1 MCNLNDKDDST
12 IKLLNLVLF
21 YKGGTGGGGG
31 GGGWGIRFLCFEFIQ
46 IQNVITQLIF
56 EMLEKIFQLS
66 TSLE

>member
-1 MCNLNDKDDST
+1 MCNLNNKDDST

-21 YKGGTGGGGG
+21 YNGGEGGGV
-31 GGGWGIRFLCFEFIQ
+31 GWGIRFLCFELIQ

>member
-21 YKGGTGGGGG
+21 YKGGTGGGG
-31 GGGWGIRFLCFEFIQ
+31 GIRFLCFEFIQ

>member
-1 MCNLNDKDDST
+1 MCDLNNKDDST

-21 YKGGTGGGGG
+21 YNGGEGGGGG
-31 GGGWGIRFLCFEFIQ
+31 GIRFLCFELIQ

>member
-1 MCNLNDKDDST
+1 MCNLNNKDDST
-12 IKLLNLVLF
+12 IKFLNLVLF
-21 YKGGTGGGGG
+21 YKGGGD

-56 EMLEKIFQLS
+56 EMLEKNFQLS

>member
-1 MCNLNDKDDST
+1 MCNINNKDDST

-21 YKGGTGGGGG
+21 YNGGGGG
-31 GGGWGIRFLCFEFIQ
+31 GIRFLCFEFIQ

>member
-1 MCNLNDKDDST
+1 MCNLNNKDDST
-12 IKLLNLVLF
+12 IRLLNLVLF
-21 YKGGTGGGGG
+21 YKGGGGG
-31 GGGWGIRFLCFEFIQ
+31 GIRFLCFEFIQ